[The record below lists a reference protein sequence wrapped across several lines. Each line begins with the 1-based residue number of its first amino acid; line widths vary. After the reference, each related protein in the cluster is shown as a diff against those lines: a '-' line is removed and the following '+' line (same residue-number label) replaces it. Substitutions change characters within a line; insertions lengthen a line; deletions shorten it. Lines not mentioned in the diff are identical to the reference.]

1 MTMRFLFR
9 GIEIDE
15 KTRDYILK
23 RIGRIEKLVD
33 IVTIFEVEV
42 SQDKKGK
49 FRVEIMVKTPHDL
62 YRAEETTESIEGSTD
77 MVIDELEGQI
87 TKKKNKLHDLKLRGK
102 RSIKKKLV
110 VDKAA
115 RF

>member
-1 MTMRFLFR
+1 MRFLFR
-9 GIEIDE
+9 GIEIDK

-33 IVTIFEVEV
+33 KVTIFEVEV
-42 SQDKKGK
+42 SQDKKSK

-62 YRAEETTESIEGSTD
+62 YRAEETTETVEASTD
-77 MVIDELEGQI
+77 KVIDELENQV
-87 TKKKNKLHDLKLRGK
+87 TKKKKKLHDLKIRGK